1 MMISRREYV
10 PGRGNHNVMQ
20 ATMTKNPLVSI
31 IIPTLNEAAIILDLA
46 ASLGR
51 LRGDFEVIIC
61 DGGSSD
67 ATVEMA
73 RNAGLRVIAAERG
86 RGRQMNA
93 GARLAKGETLL
104 FLHADT
110 RLPEDALAL
119 VAGALADEKVCGGNF
134 SLNFAGGAR
143 EARLLTGIYPFLRL
157 GGMLYGDSA
166 IFVRRDVFESL
177 GGYRDYSIF
186 EDCDLYRRMR
196 RVGKFV
202 RLNARATTSSRRFE
216 GRFIRT
222 FALWSLMQ
230 VLFWM
235 GVNPNLLNRL
245 YKPLR

>member
-1 MMISRREYV
+1 MQPTIS
-10 PGRGNHNVMQ
+10 
-20 ATMTKNPLVSI
+20 KNIPVSI
-31 IIPTLNEAAIILDLA
+31 IVPTLNEASMMLDLVE
-46 ASLGR
+46 SFSR
-51 LRGDFEVIIC
+51 LKGEFEVIVC

-73 RNAGLRVIAAERG
+73 RQCGLQVISTDRG

-93 GARLAKGETLL
+93 GAELAKGETLL

-110 RLPEDALAL
+110 RLPENALAL
-119 VAGALADEKVCGGNF
+119 VTAALADENVCGGNF
-134 SLNFAGGAR
+134 SLTFGGGTR
-143 EARLLTGIYPFLRL
+143 EARLLTGLYPILRL

-166 IFVRRDVFESL
+166 IFVRRGVFKGLS
-177 GGYRDYSIF
+177 GYRDYSIF

-202 RLNARATTSSRRFE
+202 RLDARATTSSRRFE

-222 FALWSLMQ
+222 FALWSVMQ
-230 VLFWM
+230 VLFWL
-235 GVNPNLLNRL
+235 GVNPNLLNRI

>member
-1 MMISRREYV
+1 VKI
-10 PGRGNHNVMQ
+10 
-20 ATMTKNPLVSI
+20 TKNSLVSI
-31 IIPTLNEAAIILDLA
+31 IIPTLNEATTMRDLA

-51 LRGDFEVIIC
+51 LRGEFEVIVC
-61 DGGSSD
+61 DGGSAD

-73 RNAGLRVIAAERG
+73 RQCGLRVIEAPRG
-86 RGRQMNA
+86 RGPQMNA
-93 GARLAKGETLL
+93 GAQLAKGETLL

-110 RLPEDALAL
+110 RLPEDAPAL
-119 VAGALADEKVCGGNF
+119 IARALADEEVCGGNF
-134 SLNFAGGAR
+134 SLIFGGGSR
-143 EARLLTGIYPFLRL
+143 GARLLTRIYPLLRL

-166 IFVRRDVFESL
+166 IFVRRAVFDRL
-177 GGYRDYSIF
+177 GGYREFPIF

-196 RVGKFV
+196 RIGKFA

-230 VLFWM
+230 VLYWL

>member
-1 MMISRREYV
+1 
-10 PGRGNHNVMQ
+10 MQ
-20 ATMTKNPLVSI
+20 STLTKNDLVSI
-31 IIPTLNEAAIILDLA
+31 IVPTLNEATTIHDLS

-73 RNAGLRVIAAERG
+73 RQRGLRVIVAPRG

-93 GARLAKGETLL
+93 GAELAKGEILL

-110 RLPEDALAL
+110 RLPENALAL
-119 VAGALADEKVCGGNF
+119 VAGALADEEVCGGNF
-134 SLNFAGGAR
+134 SLIFGGDTR
-143 EARLLTGIYPFLRL
+143 EARLLTRIYPFLRM

-166 IFVRRDVFESL
+166 IFTRRSVFERL
-177 GGYRDYSIF
+177 GGFRDYPIF

-196 RVGKFV
+196 LLGRFV
-202 RLNARATTSSRRFE
+202 RLNACAMTSSRRFE
-216 GRFIRT
+216 GKFIRT

-230 VLFWM
+230 VLYWI
-235 GVNPNLLNRL
+235 GVNPNRLDRL

>member
-1 MMISRREYV
+1 MKI
-10 PGRGNHNVMQ
+10 
-20 ATMTKNPLVSI
+20 TKKSLVSI
-31 IIPTLNEAAIILDLA
+31 IIPTLNEATTMRDLA

-51 LRGDFEVIIC
+51 LRGEFEVIVC
-61 DGGSSD
+61 DGGSAD
-67 ATVEMA
+67 ATVEVA
-73 RNAGLRVIAAERG
+73 RQCGLRVIEAPRG
-86 RGRQMNA
+86 RGAQMNA
-93 GARLAKGETLL
+93 GARLAIGETLL

-110 RLPEDALAL
+110 RLPEDALERVTGAL
-119 VAGALADEKVCGGNF
+119 VDEKVCGGNF
-134 SLNFAGGAR
+134 SLIFGGDSR
-143 EARLLTGIYPFLRL
+143 EARMLTRIYPLLRM

-166 IFVRRDVFESL
+166 IFARRRVFDRL
-177 GGYRDYSIF
+177 GGYRAYPIF

-196 RVGKFV
+196 RLGRFV

-230 VLFWM
+230 VLYWL